1 MHGVLTP
8 SFRNR
13 LRLFFTIIVIIP
25 MVAVAAVLFR
35 LVGASDESKADAR
48 LAEAQRAATG
58 LYQERQAEAEDAART
73 IARGA
78 GLSAA
83 IHDDDQPR
91 IQSLLSELAAANG
104 ADRAVLRIDGTVFE
118 AGR

>member
-13 LRLFFTIIVIIP
+13 LRLFFTIIVIVP
-25 MVAVAAVLFR
+25 MLAVAAVLFR
-35 LVGASDESKADAR
+35 LVGASDESRADAR

-58 LYQERQAEAEDAART
+58 LYQERQANAEEAARA
-73 IARGA
+73 IARGD

-83 IHDDDQPR
+83 IHGGDQLQ
-91 IQSLLSELAAANG
+91 IQDRLTELA
-104 ADRAVLRIDGTVFE
+104 
-118 AGR
+118 